1 MKIIIHTDGG
11 SRGNPGDAAIGVIL
25 ADEEGRIIKEISEYL
40 GRTTNNIA
48 EYKALIRGLEEARK
62 LGANEVEAFADS
74 ELMIKQLW
82 GVYAVKNEGLKSL
95 FQQVQKL
102 RLNFKKITFSHVP
115 RAQNKAADRLVNQAL
130 DRQLHQENAVPSPRQ
145 IKGVDQ
151 AIVEVAVLPVG
162 TQDTSLSAYVA
173 ACQKILQEAKEINY
187 QLTAMGTIIEG
198 PLDTV
203 LNLARRLHE
212 VPFQTGV
219 SRVVTTI
226 KIDDRRDK
234 LATIEGKIASVET
247 KL

>member
-1 MKIIIHTDGG
+1 MKIIIHSDGG
-11 SRGNPGDAAIGVIL
+11 SRGNPGDAALGVVL
-25 ADEEGRIIKEISEYL
+25 ADEQGRVLKEISEYL
-40 GRTTNNIA
+40 GRTTNNVA
-48 EYKALIRGLEEARK
+48 EYKALIRGLEEAQR
-62 LGANEVEAFADS
+62 LGATEVQVFADS
-74 ELMIKQLW
+74 ELMVNQLL
-82 GVYAVKNEGLKSL
+82 GVYAVKNQGLKPL
-95 FQQVQKL
+95 FRQAQELKAYF
-102 RLNFKKITFSHVP
+102 NKITFSHVP

-130 DRQLHQENAVPSPRQ
+130 DRQLHQENAVPGSRRS
-145 IKGVDQ
+145 KGVDQ

-212 VPFQTGV
+212 VPFQSGV

-234 LATIEGKIASVET
+234 SATMEAKIASVET